1 MLTTQVSVR
10 CAVNLPCN
18 KYLYG
23 LTSKSGYL
31 DFKSLIQILCQ
42 IDVVIKYLTTPKEKT
57 LVLL

>member
-10 CAVNLPCN
+10 CAVNLPCSE
-18 KYLYG
+18 YLYG

-42 IDVVIKYLTTPKEKT
+42 IDVVIKYLTTVT
-57 LVLL
+57 